1 MGGLGNQMFQIA
13 KSKTEGYI
21 HNAPVYFKPLSFL
34 PMEGNQTITY
44 VDNIFRNIDF
54 KENINPQKRVN
65 EVSWNYSNQKYE
77 SNSSILA
84 QPLYNSALLTSVIT

>member
-44 VDNIFRNIDF
+44 VDNIFRNIGKVIFMDESSM
-54 KENINPQKRVN
+54 KTNRSGLYINRKKN
-65 EVSWNYSNQKYE
+65 FFAKM
-77 SNSSILA
+77 
-84 QPLYNSALLTSVIT
+84 